1 MPSPYINMSKLQSTL
16 KTETRMLNIYHITG
30 IKPFGKMLKR
40 EDLGQSCFSINIIL
54 AKRNAGKFLEV
65 FSRKKQILVTQKE
78 RNF

>member
-1 MPSPYINMSKLQSTL
+1 
-16 KTETRMLNIYHITG
+16 MLNIYHITG

-65 FSRKKQILVTQKE
+65 FSRKK
-78 RNF
+78 